1 MQIAGYFDYEKT
13 FFALIIKNRS
23 NLKLIF
29 KSKMNII
36 IGIKVV

>member
-1 MQIAGYFDYEKT
+1 LIMKRHFL
-13 FFALIIKNRS
+13 ALIIKKNRS

-29 KSKMNII
+29 KSKMNIK